1 MVLSQVPLK
10 YISSGQLLMGQRL
23 PSSRKW
29 AEKLLVNRSKVSKAY
44 EELEL
49 QGWIRSKVGSGH
61 YIGNI
66 LHTEPLHT
74 GMDDNAPRGSG
85 NQILSSKKFPDI
97 SKLSTP
103 PIVTGSG
110 FSLGDDLTDP
120 KLSFLKEFYQAYRS
134 QLNRGG
140 YCYRYGRYGDPKGSD
155 SFRAVLAN
163 FLNDNRGLQISP
175 DHIISS
181 NGTVMAM
188 NLIGHVTFPIFGAA
202 SRRVLKHE
210 NSCYR

>member
-1 MVLSQVPLK
+1 M
-10 YISSGQLLMGQRL
+10 
-23 PSSRKW
+23 
-29 AEKLLVNRSKVSKAY
+29 SKAY

-66 LHTEPLHT
+66 LHTETPQT

-110 FSLGDDLTDP
+110 LSLDDGLTDP
-120 KLSFLKEFYQAYRS
+120 KLSFLKE
-134 QLNRGG
+134 
-140 YCYRYGRYGDPKGSD
+140 
-155 SFRAVLAN
+155 
-163 FLNDNRGLQISP
+163 
-175 DHIISS
+175 
-181 NGTVMAM
+181 
-188 NLIGHVTFPIFGAA
+188 
-202 SRRVLKHE
+202 
-210 NSCYR
+210 